1 MQTSKFVAF
10 LGILL
15 ALPFDVVMGAE
26 PARFDHEIAP
36 LFKRHC
42 VKCHGPAKQEGKLNL
57 ATAGGLLR
65 GGAQGGAIVPHD
77 AEASLIWQRVN
88 SDEMPPDSPLSHD
101 EKHLLKQWIIAGS
114 AGLRQT
120 QADASDH
127 WAFRVLSAVPGE
139 NNPQIPKPTF
149 PAATFP
155 AATSPAATSP
165 VDQFVLMELS
175 SDGLRYL
182 PEADRSVQIRR
193 VSFDLIGLPPT
204 PAQRD
209 EFVSDLSPDAY
220 ERMLDRFLASP
231 HFGERLGKVWLDA
244 AGYADSNGYFNADS
258 DRPLAYRYRD
268 YVIRALNADKPF
280 DQFLREQIAG
290 DELAQVT
297 ARSGETVAAASGTAD
312 TVTADTGTTDTVTTA
327 LGAEQP
333 RGMARTIELLE
344 ATHYVRNGQD
354 GSGESDGNPDEVRV
368 DRYTVL
374 ETAMQNLST
383 GLLGLTIQCAKCH
396 DHKFEPLT
404 QQDYY
409 RFQAILLPAFPPEQ
423 WMKPNDRIVYAS
435 LPHEFESW
443 QARLAE
449 AETNVARLKSE
460 ITTWVRDHRPQ
471 GKIVFSDPFDGAT
484 DLLGERWSGQA
495 SAGDRL
501 AGTVAVRLNVRD
513 APAAIIVDGR
523 LQLREGGPAGD
534 KSLST
539 RQVFDWTPDVQ
550 GGAIQVTFDLVEN
563 RIDNSVPA
571 ERIGYLLALND
582 FRSNRPAQGGNLLI
596 DGHPSAGTAVH
607 ANYPGLDAKHAG
619 TLGKTGYVP
628 GRNYGVRVTNLGG
641 GHFQLQQLVDGI
653 TEEPSIKLAETDLPD
668 GAFGFEYCCGRS
680 FIVDQVV
687 VESFAPLEG
696 LDPLAEFVKEL
707 NQRRQPIEAASKA
720 LVTLSN
726 SRPGKI
732 AWTTDV
738 IEEIP
743 QVHVFERGNYNSP
756 GAPVDPAGFAVLESG
771 TKVPP
776 VANDRTHDTS
786 VGRGSGRRLTFAK
799 WLTEPDSK
807 RASLVARVQV
817 NRLWQHLFGT
827 GIVAT
832 ADNFGLSGAVPSHP
846 ELLDWLATES
856 LRSDWS
862 TKSSLRRIIG
872 SSAYRQSSLTR
883 ETLPEDPRWRSDA
896 DGRRL
901 SRFPIRRLDAEAIRD
916 GLLASSGDLD
926 DRLYGPYIPTTR
938 TGQGETIVPEEN
950 PGVRRRSLYL
960 QQRRT
965 QVHSLLQVFDA
976 PSIVFNSTRRPR
988 STMPLQSLSLLN
1000 SEFVVA
1006 RSIHLAQGLEQSN
1019 PNDTA
1024 RQIELFRRTT
1034 GHPPTE
1040 QDLELVNQFLEQQRE
1055 EYGETSEGRSRA
1067 WSELC
1072 QILLIGNSALYL
1084 E

>member
-1 MQTSKFVAF
+1 MQTSTFVAV

-15 ALPFDVVMGAE
+15 ALPVDTAMGAE
-26 PARFDHEIAP
+26 PARFDREIAP

-57 ATAGGLLR
+57 STAGGLLR
-65 GGAQGGAIVPHD
+65 GGTEGGAIVPHD
-77 AEASLIWQRVN
+77 AEGSLIWQRVN
-88 SDEMPPDSPLSHD
+88 SEEMPPGAPLSPD
-101 EKHLLKQWIIAGS
+101 EKQVLKQWILAGT

-127 WAFRVLSAVPGE
+127 WAFRVLSPHPAHPAG
-139 NNPQIPKPTF
+139 NNPLIPKSIF
-149 PAATFP
+149 
-155 AATSPAATSP
+155 PAATSP
-165 VDQFVLMELS
+165 VDQFLLQELAT
-175 SDGLRYL
+175 DGLEYL

-209 EFVSDLSPDAY
+209 EFVSDLRPDAY

-268 YVIRALNADKPF
+268 YVIRALNTDKPF

-290 DELAQVT
+290 DELAHVT
-297 ARSGETVAAASGTAD
+297 ARSGETVTAASGAGQPTA
-312 TVTADTGTTDTVTTA
+312 
-327 LGAEQP
+327 
-333 RGMARTIELLE
+333 MASTIELLE

-435 LPHEFESW
+435 HPHEFETW

-460 ITTWVRDHRPQ
+460 ITTWVRDHRPR

-484 DLLGERWSGQA
+484 DLLVERWSGQA
-495 SAGDRL
+495 SEGDQL
-501 AGTVAVRLNVRD
+501 AGTVAVRLDVRD
-513 APAAIIVDGR
+513 PPAAIMVDGR

-539 RQVFDWTPDVQ
+539 RQVFDWTPDIQ
-550 GGAIQVTFDLVEN
+550 GGAIQVTFDLVDN
-563 RIDNSVPA
+563 RIDHSVPA

-582 FRSNRPAQGGNLLI
+582 FRSNRAMRGGNLLI

-607 ANYPGLDAKHAG
+607 SNYPGTDAKHAG

-628 GRNYGVRVTNLGG
+628 GRNYGVRVTNIGG
-641 GHFQLQQLVDGI
+641 GQFQLQQLVDGI

-687 VESFAPLEG
+687 VESFVPSEE

-707 NQRRQPIEAASKA
+707 NQRRQPLEAASKG
-720 LVTLSN
+720 LVSLSN

-738 IEEIP
+738 IDEIP

-771 TKVPP
+771 SKLPP
-776 VANDRTHDTS
+776 LANDRTNDTA
-786 VGRGSGRRLTFAK
+786 VGRGSGRRLAFAK

-807 RASLVARVQV
+807 RAGLVARVQV

-862 TKSSLRRIIG
+862 TKSSLRQIIG
-872 SSAYRQSSLTR
+872 SSAYRQSSLTQ
-883 ETLPEDPRWRSDA
+883 ETSPADPRWRSDA
-896 DGRRL
+896 DCRRL

-926 DRLYGPYIPTTR
+926 DQLYGPYIPTTR
-938 TGQGETIVPEEN
+938 TGQGETIVPEDH

-1006 RSIHLAQGLEQSN
+1006 RSIHLAQRLEQWNAS
-1019 PNDTA
+1019 DTA

-1034 GHPPTE
+1034 GHPPTDT
-1040 QDLELVNQFLEQQRE
+1040 DLELVNQFLEKQRQ
-1055 EYGETSEGRSRA
+1055 EYGETSEGRTRA

>member
-1 MQTSKFVAF
+1 MSPDERICGFKVSRMQTSTFVAV

-15 ALPFDVVMGAE
+15 ALPVDTAMGAE
-26 PARFDHEIAP
+26 PARFDREIAP
-36 LFKRHC
+36 LLKRHC

-88 SDEMPPDSPLSHD
+88 SEEMPPDAPLSPD
-101 EKHLLKQWIIAGS
+101 EKQVLKQWILAGT

-127 WAFRVLSAVPGE
+127 WAFRVLSPHSAG
-139 NNPQIPKPTF
+139 NNPLIPKSIF
-149 PAATFP
+149 
-155 AATSPAATSP
+155 PAATSP
-165 VDQFVLMELS
+165 VDQFLLQELAT
-175 SDGLRYL
+175 DGLGYL

-193 VSFDLIGLPPT
+193 VSFDLMGLPPT

-209 EFVSDLSPDAY
+209 EFVSDLRPDAY

-268 YVIRALNADKPF
+268 YVIRALNTDKPF

-290 DELAQVT
+290 DELAHVT
-297 ARSGETVAAASGTAD
+297 ARSGETVTAASVTAASGAGQPTA
-312 TVTADTGTTDTVTTA
+312 
-327 LGAEQP
+327 
-333 RGMARTIELLE
+333 MASTIELLE

-435 LPHEFESW
+435 HPHEFETW

-460 ITTWVRDHRPQ
+460 ITTWVRDHRPR
-471 GKIVFSDPFDGAT
+471 GEIVFSDSFDGAT
-484 DLLGERWSGQA
+484 DLLVGRWNGQA
-495 SAGDRL
+495 SEGDQL
-501 AGTVAVRLNVRD
+501 AGTVAVRLDVRD

-539 RQVFDWTPDVQ
+539 RQVFDWTPDIQ
-550 GGAIQVTFDLVEN
+550 GGAIQVTFDLVDN
-563 RIDNSVPA
+563 RIDHSVPA

-582 FRSNRPAQGGNLLI
+582 FRSNRTMRGGNLLI

-607 ANYPGLDAKHAG
+607 ANYPGTDAKHAG

-628 GRNYGVRVTNLGG
+628 GRNYGVRVTNIGG
-641 GHFQLQQLVDGI
+641 GQFQLQQLVDGI

-687 VESFAPLEG
+687 VESFAPSEG

-707 NQRRQPIEAASKA
+707 NQRRQPLEAASKG
-720 LVTLSN
+720 LVSLSN

-738 IEEIP
+738 IDEIP

-771 TKVPP
+771 TKLPP
-776 VANDRTHDTS
+776 LANDRANNTA
-786 VGRGSGRRLTFAK
+786 VGRGSGRRLAFAR

-807 RASLVARVQV
+807 RASLVARVHV

-862 TKSSLRRIIG
+862 TKNSLRQIVG
-872 SSAYRQSSLTR
+872 SSAYRQSSLTQ
-883 ETLPEDPRWRSDA
+883 ETSPADPRWRSDA
-896 DGRRL
+896 DCRRL

-938 TGQGETIVPEEN
+938 TGQGETIVPEDH

-1006 RSIHLAQGLEQSN
+1006 RSIHLAQRLEQWNAS
-1019 PNDTA
+1019 DTA

-1034 GHPPTE
+1034 GHPPTDT
-1040 QDLELVNQFLEQQRE
+1040 DLELIKEFLEKQRK
-1055 EYGETSEGRSRA
+1055 EYGETSEGRTRA

>member
-1 MQTSKFVAF
+1 
-10 LGILL
+10 
-15 ALPFDVVMGAE
+15 
-26 PARFDHEIAP
+26 
-36 LFKRHC
+36 
-42 VKCHGPAKQEGKLNL
+42 
-57 ATAGGLLR
+57 
-65 GGAQGGAIVPHD
+65 
-77 AEASLIWQRVN
+77 
-88 SDEMPPDSPLSHD
+88 
-101 EKHLLKQWIIAGS
+101 
-114 AGLRQT
+114 
-120 QADASDH
+120 
-127 WAFRVLSAVPGE
+127 
-139 NNPQIPKPTF
+139 
-149 PAATFP
+149 
-155 AATSPAATSP
+155 
-165 VDQFVLMELS
+165 VDQFLLQELAT
-175 SDGLRYL
+175 DGLGYL

-193 VSFDLIGLPPT
+193 VSFDLLGLPPT
-204 PAQRD
+204 PVQRD
-209 EFVSDLSPDAY
+209 EFVSDLRPDAY

-231 HFGERLGKVWLDA
+231 HYGERLGKVWLDA

-268 YVIRALNADKPF
+268 YVIRSMNTDKPF

-290 DELAQVT
+290 DELAHVT
-297 ARSGETVAAASGTAD
+297 ARSGETVTAASNTAA
-312 TVTADTGTTDTVTTA
+312 TNTAAT
-327 LGAEQP
+327 GAEQP
-333 RGMARTIELLE
+333 KLMASTIELLE

-435 LPHEFESW
+435 LPDEFETW

-449 AETNVARLKSE
+449 AEANVARLKSE
-460 ITTWVRDHRPQ
+460 ITTWVRDHRPR
-471 GKIVFSDPFDGAT
+471 GKILFSDPFDGAT

-495 SAGDRL
+495 SEGDRL
-501 AGTVAVRLNVRD
+501 AGTVAVRLDVRD
-513 APAAIIVDGR
+513 APAAVIVDGR
-523 LQLREGGPAGD
+523 LRLCEGGPAGD

-539 RQVFDWTPDVQ
+539 RQIFDWTPDIQ

-563 RIDNSVPA
+563 RIDSSVPA

-582 FRSNRPAQGGNLLI
+582 FRANRPARGGNLLI
-596 DGHPSAGTAVH
+596 DGHPSSGTAVH
-607 ANYPGLDAKHAG
+607 ANYPGPDAKHAG

-641 GHFQLQQLVDGI
+641 GQFQLQQLVDGI

-668 GAFGFEYCCGRS
+668 GAFGFEFCCGRS

-687 VESFAPLEG
+687 VESFAPSEG

-707 NQRRQPIEAASKA
+707 NQRRQPFEAASKA
-720 LVTLSN
+720 LVSLSN

-738 IEEIP
+738 IDEIP

-771 TKVPP
+771 AKVPP
-776 VANDRTHDTS
+776 LANDRANDTA
-786 VGRGSGRRLTFAK
+786 VGRGSGRRLAFAM

-807 RASLVARVQV
+807 RASLVARVHV

-862 TKSSLRRIIG
+862 TKSSLRQIVG

-883 ETLPEDPRWRSDA
+883 ETSPEDPRWRYDA
-896 DGRRL
+896 DCRRL

-938 TGQGETIVPEEN
+938 TAQGETIVPEDH

-1006 RSIHLAQGLEQSN
+1006 RSIHLAQGLEQWN
-1019 PNDTA
+1019 ANETA

-1034 GHPPTE
+1034 GHPPTDM
-1040 QDLELVNQFLEQQRE
+1040 DLVLVDEFLQKQLE
-1055 EYGETSEGRSRA
+1055 EYGETSEGRTRA